1 MTENQNQ
8 NPADPAARSDASTQP
23 SPAGQ
28 NSTTGPMI
36 SSSTAGPMDA
46 SGRKKRRVPL
56 IPAVLAGAAL
66 FIVGGLAG
74 GAVGASTVLM
84 SNDSGTSQGAGGPG
98 GQPGGGQQG
107 GGQQGGAGPG
117 GGMAPGGQG
126 STNQNSNNQDST
138 SQDSTSQ
145 GSDGQSSQ
153 SSDDQTADDTSAVDE
168 SSEENVA
175 LTGLSSVSQEAAVLN
190 REP

>member
-8 NPADPAARSDASTQP
+8 NPADSAARSDAAAQP

-36 SSSTAGPMDA
+36 SNGTSGTMISNSTAGTMD
-46 SGRKKRRVPL
+46 SNDRKKKRRVPL
-56 IPAVLAGAAL
+56 IPAILAGAAL

-84 SNDSGTSQGAGGPG
+84 SNDSGTSQGTGGPG

-117 GGMAPGGQG
+117 GGM
-126 STNQNSNNQDST
+126 
-138 SQDSTSQ
+138 
-145 GSDGQSSQ
+145 
-153 SSDDQTADDTSAVDE
+153 
-168 SSEENVA
+168 
-175 LTGLSSVSQEAAVLN
+175 
-190 REP
+190 

>member
-8 NPADPAARSDASTQP
+8 NPADSAARSDAAAQP
-23 SPAGQ
+23 
-28 NSTTGPMI
+28 
-36 SSSTAGPMDA
+36 STAGTMD
-46 SGRKKRRVPL
+46 SNDRKKKRRVPL
-56 IPAVLAGAAL
+56 IPAILAGAAL

-84 SNDSGTSQGAGGPG
+84 SNDSGTSQGTGGPG
-98 GQPGGGQQG
+98 GQPGGGQQGGGQQG

-117 GGMAPGGQG
+117 GGMAPGGQAGDGQG
-126 STNQNSNNQDST
+126 SN
-138 SQDSTSQ
+138 SQDSNGQDSDGQDSNNQ

-153 SSDDQTADDTSAVDE
+153 SSDDQTADDTSAVDD

-175 LTGLSSVSQEAAVLN
+175 LSWLNSVSQEAAVLN
-190 REP
+190 RES

>member
-8 NPADPAARSDASTQP
+8 NPADAAARSDISAQP
-23 SPAGQ
+23 SPAG
-28 NSTTGPMI
+28 T
-36 SSSTAGPMDA
+36 MD
-46 SGRKKRRVPL
+46 SNDRKKKRRVPL
-56 IPAVLAGAAL
+56 IPAILAGAAL

-84 SNDSGTSQGAGGPG
+84 SNDSGTSQGTGGPG

-117 GGMAPGGQG
+117 GGMAPGGQAGDGQG
-126 STNQNSNNQDST
+126 SN
-138 SQDSTSQ
+138 SQDSNGQDSDGQDSNNQ

-153 SSDDQTADDTSAVDE
+153 NSDDQTADDTSAVDD